1 MLTENA
7 KHHGLTS
14 KVWTVQRA
22 TSSEQCLSK
31 STGTS
36 EQWFCFVF
44 FYNKVPAIM
53 TEDLTRNNLQ

>member
-7 KHHGLTS
+7 KHHELTS

-22 TSSEQCLSK
+22 KSSDQCLSK

-36 EQWFCFVF
+36 EQWFYF
-44 FYNKVPAIM
+44 FYNKLPAIT
-53 TEDLTRNNLQ
+53 TEDLTHT